1 MYQDRV
7 LSHRGEVQ
15 KGRDMSGGR
24 VEEGA
29 GKREEEGEK
38 MGEEGEE
45 ML

>member
-1 MYQDRV
+1 MYQERV

-15 KGRDMSGGR
+15 KGGEMGDGR
-24 VEEGA
+24 WEEG
-29 GKREEEGEK
+29 GGYREDEGEN